1 MGPTGDLQGTLT
13 GLIQKFMIYWWNGI
27 WEAIGLVS
35 YTHSCFLQEK
45 QISESSK
52 CRRPRNVCRTHLQ
65 EFPGNKWCDVL
76 GKSVKELFWIQL
88 KITLNLVSLV
98 TQNFIENASGKKFN
112 EQYMFKEIIQ
122 TGTRHDEFKEI
133 LKLDFRVH
141 GKVPFLIPLKSWH

>member
-13 GLIQKFMIYWWNGI
+13 GLIQKFMIYWWNCI
-27 WEAIGLVS
+27 WEAIVLVL

-45 QISESSK
+45 QISKSSK
-52 CRRPRNVCRTHLQ
+52 CRRPRDVCRTQLQ
-65 EFPGNKWCDVL
+65 EFPGKNK
-76 GKSVKELFWIQL
+76 
-88 KITLNLVSLV
+88 LNLVSLV